1 MQTRSPVMCPSPPPR
16 LGVNRSSTLTER
28 RAARRGDVCG
38 VAARPSAGCAGRG
51 CGAERWRPE
60 DAA

>member
-1 MQTRSPVMCPSPPPR
+1 MQTRSQVMYPSPPPR
-16 LGVNRSSTLTER
+16 LGVSRSSALAER
-28 RAARRGDVCG
+28 RAARRGGVRG
-38 VAARPSAGCAGRG
+38 VAAPPSAGCVGHG